1 MATKLVFD
9 AEKGGSLIVI
19 FPDGGFFV
27 HSSPHNK
34 GGKMGKVVE
43 RCLQNDDWV
52 NRQIARLSEVEKAEE
67 REELYQKMR
76 KEPVKTK

>member
-9 AEKGGSLIVI
+9 PKEGGSLIVV

-27 HSSPHNK
+27 HSSPYNK
-34 GGKMGKVVE
+34 GGQMGKVIE
-43 RCLQNDDWV
+43 RCLQNEDWV
-52 NRQIARLSEVEKAEE
+52 NRQIARLSDVEKAEE

-76 KEPVKTK
+76 EERVKTK